1 MSAFWKLIFSRFL
14 WLYQNHYIPK
24 TNNKF
29 LGNGQQCFITF
40 EKRFKAPRKK
50 LPKNSCF
57 FTFFVGFWYRRKY
70 LIVHNTLFQNMVL
83 WKNYQAIKTREKITF
98 WKSQNSKEV
107 LVVCT
112 NGALILTLLNA
123 NTVCSHFLFFH

>member
-1 MSAFWKLIFSRFL
+1 MGNSASLLLKKGLKLLEKNYPKIAVFSLFSL
-14 WLYQNHYIPK
+14 
-24 TNNKF
+24 
-29 LGNGQQCFITF
+29 
-40 EKRFKAPRKK
+40 
-50 LPKNSCF
+50 
-57 FTFFVGFWYRRKY
+57 VFWYRRKY